1 MKKINVGV
9 FFGGKSAEHEIS
21 LISAKNIIN
30 TIDKNKYN
38 IIPVGINKN
47 GEFNFYTG
55 KDYILDDNDAKK
67 VHLNSNGVPVT
78 FSFGKNRKLIGI
90 SDKNLKI
97 KIDVAF
103 PVLHGSFGED
113 GTIQGLFEMANI
125 PYVGTGVLGS
135 SIGMNKDVAK
145 RLLENSGI
153 KIAKFLVF
161 NVSEKEKI
169 NFSYIVSK
177 LKCPFFIKP
186 TNLGSSVGVY
196 RIENEKDFYEKL
208 DEVFKLCDK
217 IMCEE
222 IIIGREIECSVLGVE
237 NPIASLSGEI
247 ILNRGFYSYEAKYL
261 DENNAQLKVPADLS
275 KEMVQKIQETAIK
288 IFKLLECKGMARV
301 DGFVQKNGDYVFNE
315 INTIPGFTKIS
326 MYPKLWEVSKIS
338 QTELVDKLIQMAL
351 VKKSRNGGENKIHG
365 KGKTIYKK
373 RITNRYR

>member
-1 MKKINVGV
+1 MDKINVGV

-38 IIPVGINKN
+38 VIPIGINKN
-47 GEFNFYTG
+47 GEFSFYSG
-55 KDYILDDNDAKK
+55 EDYILDVDDPKK
-67 VHLNSNGVPVT
+67 VHLNSNGISVT
-78 FSFGKNRKLIGI
+78 FSFGASKELVGV

-113 GTIQGLFEMANI
+113 GTIQGLFEMASI

-135 SIGMNKDVAK
+135 SIGMNKDIAK
-145 RLLENSGI
+145 KLLENSGI

-169 NFSYIVSK
+169 DFSNIVSH

-196 RIENEKDFYEKL
+196 KIENEKDFYEKL
-208 DEVFKLCDK
+208 DEIFKLCDR

-222 IIIGREIECSVLGVE
+222 MIVGREIECSVLGIE

-247 ILNRGFYSYEAKYL
+247 ISNHGFYSYEAKYL
-261 DENNAQLKVPADLS
+261 DKDGAQLKAPADLP
-275 KEMVQKIQETAIK
+275 KEIVHKVQETAIK
-288 IFKLLECKGMARV
+288 IFKLLGCRGMARV
-301 DGFVQKNGDYVFNE
+301 DGFVLKNGDYIFNE

-326 MYPKLWEVSKIS
+326 MYPKLWEISKIP
-338 QTELVDKLIQMAL
+338 QTKLIDTLIQMAL
-351 VKKSRNGGENKIHG
+351 GYNKK
-365 KGKTIYKK
+365 
-373 RITNRYR
+373 

>member
-1 MKKINVGV
+1 MEKINVGV

-21 LISAKNIIN
+21 LISAKNIID

-38 IIPVGINKN
+38 VIPIGINKN
-47 GEFNFYTG
+47 GEFNFYSG
-55 KDYILDDNDAKK
+55 EDYILNADDAKK
-67 VHLNSNGVPVT
+67 VYLNLKGVPIT
-78 FSFGKNRKLIGI
+78 FSFGAKKELIGI

-113 GTIQGLFEMANI
+113 GTIQGLFEMAGI

-145 RLLENSGI
+145 KILENSGI
-153 KIAKFLVF
+153 KTAKFLVF
-161 NVSEKEKI
+161 GVSEKEKI
-169 NFSYIVSK
+169 NFSNVVSQ

-196 RIENEKDFYEKL
+196 KIENEKDFYEKL
-208 DEVFKLCDK
+208 EEIFKLCDK

-222 IIIGREIECSVLGVE
+222 MVVGREIECSVLGTD

-247 ILNRGFYSYEAKYL
+247 ILNHGFYSYEAKYL
-261 DENNAQLKVPADLS
+261 DENNAQLKAPADLP
-275 KEMVQKIQETAIK
+275 KEIVHKIQEAAIK
-288 IFKLLECKGMARV
+288 IFKLLECRGMARV
-301 DGFVQKNGDYVFNE
+301 DGFVRENGDYIFNE

-326 MYPKLWEVSKIS
+326 MYPKLWEVSKIP
-338 QTELVDKLIQMAL
+338 QTKLIDKLIQMAL
-351 VKKSRNGGENKIHG
+351 ESD
-365 KGKTIYKK
+365 K
-373 RITNRYR
+373 R